1 VTNLESLAP
10 VVAHSEPLAYLE
22 YLGED
27 ISDANKPVVIESAW
41 PLIVNGERWLTIL
54 CTPIK
59 LDYFVLGFLYYEGLI
74 TSPDDVLDLQIG
86 QAPKNYPPR
95 THKALEGNRLQG
107 ETLRSR
113 DEAVIRVELKNR
125 NLRLPQHRTL
135 ASGCGGG
142 ITFVDL
148 AADREPVRSSLRV
161 TPGQISHLMAR
172 LMAMVAD
179 DYRRVGGFH
188 TAGLGVPSL
197 QESDVHQLLV
207 VATDIGRHNTLDK
220 VAGECLAR
228 DISMREAILLTTGRV
243 SVEMLG
249 KAARMQ
255 VPVVASLN
263 SPTHLAIELAH
274 EWRITLIGYARGTG
288 MHIYTGRERICT
300 TPPIGRSKH
309 AGSVSAIARAGAR
322 LRKLFKEPPTG

>member
-1 VTNLESLAP
+1 M
-10 VVAHSEPLAYLE
+10 
-22 YLGED
+22 
-27 ISDANKPVVIESAW
+27 SDANKPVVIESAW
-41 PLIVNGERWLTIL
+41 PLTVNGEPWLTIL

-59 LDYFVLGFLYYEGLI
+59 LDYFVLGFLYNEGLI

-86 QAPKNYPPR
+86 QAPTNYPPR
-95 THKALEGNRLQG
+95 THKALDGNRVQG
-107 ETLRSR
+107 ETLRRR

-135 ASGCGGG
+135 TSGCGGG

-148 AADREPVRSSLRV
+148 AAAREPIRSSLRV
-161 TPGQISHLMAR
+161 TPEQISDLMAQ
-172 LMAMVAD
+172 LMALVTD

-197 QESDVHQLLV
+197 QESNVHQLLV
-207 VATDIGRHNTLDK
+207 AATDVGRHNTLDK

-228 DISMREAILLTTGRV
+228 DISTREAILLTTGRV

-255 VPVVASLN
+255 VPVVATLN
-263 SPTHLAIELAH
+263 SPTDLAIELAH
-274 EWRITLIGYARGTG
+274 KWRIALIGYARGTR
-288 MHIYTGRERICT
+288 MHIYAGWERICAA
-300 TPPIGRSKH
+300 PPIGRPKH
-309 AGSVSAIARAGAR
+309 ASPASASPVLAHG
-322 LRKLFKEPPTG
+322 

>member
-1 VTNLESLAP
+1 MTNLESLAP

-27 ISDANKPVVIESAW
+27 MSDANKPVVIESAW
-41 PLIVNGERWLTIL
+41 PLTVNGEPWLTIL

-59 LDYFVLGFLYYEGLI
+59 LDYFVLGFLYNEGLI

-86 QAPKNYPPR
+86 QAPTNYPPR
-95 THKALEGNRLQG
+95 THKALDGNRVQG
-107 ETLRSR
+107 ETLRRR

-135 ASGCGGG
+135 TSGCGGG

-148 AADREPVRSSLRV
+148 AAAREPVRSSLRV
-161 TPGQISHLMAR
+161 TPGQISDLMAR
-172 LMAMVAD
+172 LMALVAD

-188 TAGLGVPSL
+188 TAGLGVASL
-197 QESDVHQLLV
+197 QENDVHQLLV
-207 VATDIGRHNTLDK
+207 AATDVGRHNTLDK

-228 DISMREAILLTTGRV
+228 GISTREAILLTTGRV

-255 VPVVASLN
+255 VPVVATLN
-263 SPTHLAIELAH
+263 SPTHLAIELAY
-274 EWRITLIGYARGTG
+274 EWRITVIGYVRGIG
-288 MHIYTGRERICT
+288 MHIYTGRERICAA
-300 TPPIGRSKH
+300 PPIGRPKH
-309 AGSVSAIARAGAR
+309 ARSASASPVLAHG
-322 LRKLFKEPPTG
+322 